1 MLFDDIYDDVLFLN
15 NNHGAYFIHIFREVP
30 VEAKSDDT
38 STDKLTDL
46 HEPELLEDIQS
57 GVEKNVEILEHLHE
71 DLKVQP
77 EELEMC
83 EDVDKNV
90 DSDQSEAVN
99 NDEEAPV
106 QEAENVTNV
115 ENLPEAEEVT
125 ENLVEVNCLEHLE
138 WDPTASQ
145 DNLEPESTE
154 AEQQEVDEQSAKDSD
169 PLGQSPGSPEMDQST
184 CTSENPEQPGGPDQ
198 PEQTVGAEAEIT
210 QQEQTPQPTPS
221 QEKESEISE
230 QPSPETEATQLTE
243 EAGLNQADKQE
254 TSDQAVEIRVADD
267 GNVQK
272 LVANGHKASDAA
284 AHYTN
289 GGEADREKARRLAER
304 LFNLD
309 DVDRADV
316 VKHLDKE

>member
-1 MLFDDIYDDVLFLN
+1 MLFDVIYDDVLFLN

-30 VEAKSDDT
+30 VEAKSDNTGLNT

-46 HEPELLEDIQS
+46 HESELLEDIPP
-57 GVEKNVEILEHLHE
+57 GVEKNVEIVEHLRE

-83 EDVDKNV
+83 EDQNV

-99 NDEEAPV
+99 NDQEAPV

-115 ENLPEAEEVT
+115 ENLPETEEVT
-125 ENLVEVNCLEHLE
+125 ENLVEMNCLEHLE

-145 DNLEPESTE
+145 DSLQPESAE
-154 AEQQEVDEQSAKDSD
+154 AEQQEVDDQSAKDSD
-169 PLGQSPGSPEMDQST
+169 PLGQPGSPEMDQST

-198 PEQTVGAEAEIT
+198 PEQTVGAEAQIT
-210 QQEQTPQPTPS
+210 QQEQTPQTA
-221 QEKESEISE
+221 SEISE
-230 QPSPETEATQLTE
+230 QPSPETEATRLTE
-243 EAGLNQADKQE
+243 EADLNQADNQDK
-254 TSDQAVEIRVADD
+254 SDQAVEIRLADD
-267 GNVQK
+267 GRVQK

-284 AHYTN
+284 AHCMN

-309 DVDRADV
+309 NVDRADV